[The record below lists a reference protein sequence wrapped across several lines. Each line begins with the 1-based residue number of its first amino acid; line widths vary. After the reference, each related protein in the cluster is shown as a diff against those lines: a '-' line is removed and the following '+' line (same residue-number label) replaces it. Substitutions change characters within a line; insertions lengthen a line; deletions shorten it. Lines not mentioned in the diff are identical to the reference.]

1 MHQLV
6 KPIFH
11 KLLLI
16 IVMIVTI
23 TIRSIDKAF
32 AQDMSYYRCSHHQYN
47 MHIPGFDWFSR
58 ALSAN
63 LIKDFLI
70 Q

>member
-1 MHQLV
+1 M
-6 KPIFH
+6 
-11 KLLLI
+11 I
-16 IVMIVTI
+16 III
-23 TIRSIDKAF
+23 TIRSIDNTF
-32 AQDMSYYRCSHHQYN
+32 AQDISYYRCSHHQYN
-47 MHIPGFDWFSR
+47 MHIPSFDWFSR

>member
-1 MHQLV
+1 M
-6 KPIFH
+6 
-11 KLLLI
+11 I
-16 IVMIVTI
+16 IIIIT
-23 TIRSIDKAF
+23 TIRSIDNTF
-32 AQDMSYYRCSHHQYN
+32 AQDISYYRLWCSHHQYN

>member
-1 MHQLV
+1 M
-6 KPIFH
+6 
-11 KLLLI
+11 I
-16 IVMIVTI
+16 III
-23 TIRSIDKAF
+23 TIRSTDNTF
-32 AQDMSYYRCSHHQYN
+32 AQDISYYRCSHYQYN
-47 MHIPGFDWFSR
+47 ILHIPGFDWFSR